1 MGQKL
6 FRKLGH
12 KFVLTYAGERYVT
25 KATEILNLKKEL
37 DQEMNDI
44 IKNNYGSLKIA
55 FPTMRSA
62 YMLPCTLPV
71 FNQMYPN
78 VRLDVLEEHSGK
90 LEGMLLNGETD
101 LAFFNLPIKSPD
113 IDYEVIKHEEVLLV
127 MAANHPLA
135 HSGLVRDGSGK
146 NYFNLFKNG
155 GTTYVL
161 ANENLKNGIADFAA
175 KAKAYAEEKKLQPVQ
190 TAAASDGNEL
200 TISGLDLGYY
210 LVRSDLGIL
219 CSLDTTAP
227 NALVKE
233 KNEATVIVKNVE
245 DTTKKQN
252 VAEIGTYVKFTIQ
265 ITVNDKAPV
274 NYKLVDEMT
283 DGLTFVKNETYPLT
297 VTVNENT
304 LDAANYKVTE
314 TTEPRGFTLTFNNN
328 AEGNASILKTGDVV
342 TVTYYAQINE
352 NAKIADE
359 ANVNKAKVEYGTN
372 SHTEYDKTE
381 TYVWKMNIVKY
392 TMEQETEK
400 KLAGATFQLSRDA
413 AGAQVIKLVKV
424 NDTTYRLALS
434 TETEG
439 VVDTITTGETGEL
452 VINGLADG
460 TYYLTE
466 TKAPR
471 GYNLLR
477 EPVNVTIGHKD
488 ANGKLTETSFVADQ
502 TQTDTSGLV
511 KVENNAGAELPS
523 TGGIGTTVF
532 YVLGSAMALGAV
544 ILLVTKKRMAA

>member
-1 MGQKL
+1 MKHTRQIFAL
-6 FRKLGH
+6 VLAL
-12 KFVLTYAGERYVT
+12 VLTLGLC
-25 KATEILNLKKEL
+25 ATAFADEAKP
-37 DQEMNDI
+37 
-44 IKNNYGSLKIA
+44 GSITISNPAQGK
-55 FPTMRSA
+55 T
-62 YMLPCTLPV
+62 YEV
-71 FNQMYPN
+71 FKL
-78 VRLDVLEEHSGK
+78 LDVAADESDLENNGFIYK
-90 LEGMLLNGETD
+90 LTTD
-101 LAFFNLPIKSPD
+101 AWADFITN
-113 IDYEVIKHEEVLLV
+113 VQ
-127 MAANHPLA
+127 
-135 HSGLVRDGSGK
+135 DGSGK

-190 TAAASDGNEL
+190 TAAASDENKL

-227 NALVKE
+227 NAQVLE

-265 ITVNDKAPV
+265 ITVKDKAPV

-372 SHTEYDKTE
+372 SHTEYDTTE

-502 TQTDTSGLV
+502 TQTDTSGVV

>member
-1 MGQKL
+1 MKHTRQFFAL
-6 FRKLGH
+6 VLAL
-12 KFVLTYAGERYVT
+12 VLTLGLC
-25 KATEILNLKKEL
+25 ATAFADEAKP
-37 DQEMNDI
+37 
-44 IKNNYGSLKIA
+44 GSITISNPAQGK
-55 FPTMRSA
+55 T
-62 YMLPCTLPV
+62 YEV
-71 FNQMYPN
+71 FKL
-78 VRLDVLEEHSGK
+78 LDVVEDES
-90 LEGMLLNGETD
+90 D
-101 LAFFNLPIKSPD
+101 LANNGFIYKLTTDAWADFITNVK
-113 IDYEVIKHEEVLLV
+113 
-127 MAANHPLA
+127 
-135 HSGLVRDGSGK
+135 DGSGE
-146 NYFNLFKNG
+146 NYFNLFENG
-155 GTTYVL
+155 GMTYVL
-161 ANENLKNGIADFAA
+161 ANENLKHGIADFAA

-190 TAAASDGNEL
+190 TATASDGNEL

-227 NALVKE
+227 NAEVRE

-252 VAEIGTYVKFTIQ
+252 VAEIGTYVKFTIR

-283 DGLTFVKNETYPLT
+283 DGLTFVNDAEHPLT

-314 TTEPRGFTLTFNNN
+314 TTEPRGFTLAFNNN
-328 AEGNASILKTGDVV
+328 AEGSASILKTGDAV

-352 NAKIADE
+352 NAVIADE

-372 SHTEYDKTE
+372 SHTEYDTTE

-400 KLAGATFQLSRDA
+400 KLAGATFQLSRDE

-424 NDTTYRLALS
+424 DDTTYRLALP

-439 VVDTITTGETGEL
+439 VVDTVTTGETGEL

-477 EPVNVTIGHKD
+477 EPVKVKIDHTT

-502 TQTDTSGLV
+502 TETDTSGVV

>member
-1 MGQKL
+1 MKHTRQIFAL
-6 FRKLGH
+6 VLAL
-12 KFVLTYAGERYVT
+12 VLTLGLC
-25 KATEILNLKKEL
+25 ATAFADEAKP
-37 DQEMNDI
+37 
-44 IKNNYGSLKIA
+44 GSITISNPAQGK
-55 FPTMRSA
+55 T
-62 YMLPCTLPV
+62 YEV
-71 FNQMYPN
+71 FKL
-78 VRLDVLEEHSGK
+78 LDVAVDESDLENKGFIYK
-90 LEGMLLNGETD
+90 LTADAWADFITN
-101 LAFFNLPIKSPD
+101 
-113 IDYEVIKHEEVLLV
+113 VQ
-127 MAANHPLA
+127 
-135 HSGLVRDGSGK
+135 DGSDN
-146 NYFNLFKNG
+146 NYFNLFENG
-155 GTTYVL
+155 GTKYVL
-161 ANENLKNGIADFAA
+161 ANENLKPGIADFAA
-175 KAKAYAEEKKLQPVQ
+175 KAKAYAEEKELQPVQ
-190 TAAASDGNEL
+190 TATASDGNEL

-252 VAEIGTYVKFTIQ
+252 VAEIGTYVKFTIR

-283 DGLTFVKNETYPLT
+283 EGLTFVNDENHPLT
-297 VTVNENT
+297 V
-304 LDAANYKVTE
+304 KVTRGESESTLTNVDDYTVAE
-314 TTEPRGFTLTFNNN
+314 TSTPKGFTLKFKD
-328 AEGNASILKTGDVV
+328 EGSASILKTGDVV

-352 NAKIADE
+352 KAVVSDE

-372 SHTEYDKTE
+372 SHTEYDTTE

-392 TMEQETEK
+392 TMEQTTGSDQATEK
-400 KLAGATFQLSRDA
+400 RLAGATFQLSRDA
-413 AGAQVIKLVKV
+413 AGAQVVKLVKV
-424 NDTTYRLALS
+424 NDTTYRLALP
-434 TETEG
+434 TDTA
-439 VVDTITTGETGEL
+439 VDTITTGETGEL

-477 EPVNVTIGHKD
+477 EPVNVTIGHNKN

-502 TQTDTSGLV
+502 TQTDTSGVV

>member
-1 MGQKL
+1 MKHTRQIFAL
-6 FRKLGH
+6 VLAL
-12 KFVLTYAGERYVT
+12 VLTLGLC
-25 KATEILNLKKEL
+25 ATAFADGAKP
-37 DQEMNDI
+37 
-44 IKNNYGSLKIA
+44 GSITISNPAQGK
-55 FPTMRSA
+55 T
-62 YMLPCTLPV
+62 YEV
-71 FNQMYPN
+71 FKL
-78 VRLDVLEEHSGK
+78 LDVAADESDLENNGFIYK
-90 LEGMLLNGETD
+90 LTTD
-101 LAFFNLPIKSPD
+101 AWADFITN
-113 IDYEVIKHEEVLLV
+113 VQ
-127 MAANHPLA
+127 
-135 HSGLVRDGSGK
+135 DGSGK

-190 TAAASDGNEL
+190 TAAASDENKL

-227 NALVKE
+227 NAQVLE

-265 ITVNDKAPV
+265 ITVKDKAPV

-328 AEGNASILKTGDVV
+328 AEGSASILKTGDVV

-502 TQTDTSGLV
+502 TQTDTSGVV

-544 ILLVTKKRMAA
+544 ILLVTRKRMAA

>member
-1 MGQKL
+1 MKHTRQFFAL
-6 FRKLGH
+6 VLAL
-12 KFVLTYAGERYVT
+12 VLTLGLCVT
-25 KATEILNLKKEL
+25 AFAEDAKP
-37 DQEMNDI
+37 
-44 IKNNYGSLKIA
+44 GSITISNPAQGK
-55 FPTMRSA
+55 T
-62 YMLPCTLPV
+62 YEV
-71 FNQMYPN
+71 FKL
-78 VRLDVLEEHSGK
+78 LDVVEDES
-90 LEGMLLNGETD
+90 D
-101 LAFFNLPIKSPD
+101 LANKGFIYKLTNDDWATFITT
-113 IDYEVIKHEEVLLV
+113 VQ
-127 MAANHPLA
+127 
-135 HSGLVRDGSGK
+135 DGSGA
-146 NYFNLFKNG
+146 NYFNLFENG
-155 GTTYVL
+155 GKKYVL
-161 ANENLKNGIADFAA
+161 ANENLKGGIADFAA
-175 KAKAYAEEKKLQPVQ
+175 KAKAYAETNKLAPIK
-190 TAAASDGNEL
+190 TAKAEAEGALE
-200 TISGLDLGYY
+200 ISGLDLGYY

-227 NALVKE
+227 NAQVKE

-265 ITVNDKAPV
+265 ITVKDKAPV

-283 DGLTFVKNETYPLT
+283 EGLTFVNDENHPLT
-297 VTVNENT
+297 VTVNGSALAAENYNV
-304 LDAANYKVTE
+304 AE

-359 ANVNKAKVEYGTN
+359 ANVNKARVEYGTN
-372 SHTEYDKTE
+372 SHTEYDTTE

-392 TMEQETEK
+392 TMEQGTEK
-400 KLAGATFQLSRDA
+400 KLAGATFKLSRDA

-424 NDTTYRLALS
+424 NDTTYRLALP
-434 TETEG
+434 TETDTA
-439 VVDTITTGETGEL
+439 VDTITTGKTGEL

-477 EPVNVTIGHKD
+477 EPVKVKIDHTT

-502 TQTDTSGLV
+502 TETDTSGVV

>member
-1 MGQKL
+1 MKHTRQIFAL
-6 FRKLGH
+6 LLAL
-12 KFVLTYAGERYVT
+12 VLTLGLC
-25 KATEILNLKKEL
+25 ATAFADEAKP
-37 DQEMNDI
+37 
-44 IKNNYGSLKIA
+44 GSITISNPAQGK
-55 FPTMRSA
+55 T
-62 YMLPCTLPV
+62 YEV
-71 FNQMYPN
+71 FKL
-78 VRLDVLEEHSGK
+78 LDVAADESDLENNGFIYK
-90 LEGMLLNGETD
+90 LTTD
-101 LAFFNLPIKSPD
+101 AWADFITNVK
-113 IDYEVIKHEEVLLV
+113 
-127 MAANHPLA
+127 
-135 HSGLVRDGSGK
+135 DGSDN
-146 NYFNLFKNG
+146 NYFNLFENG

-161 ANENLKNGIADFAA
+161 ANENLKPGIADFAA
-175 KAKAYAEEKKLQPVQ
+175 KAKVYAETNKLAPIK
-190 TAAASDGNEL
+190 TAKAEAEGALE
-200 TISGLDLGYY
+200 ISGLDLGYY

-227 NALVKE
+227 NAQVKE

-265 ITVNDKAPV
+265 ITVKDRAPV

-297 VTVNENT
+297 VTVNGSALAAENYNV
-304 LDAANYKVTE
+304 AK

-328 AEGNASILKTGDVV
+328 AEGSASILKTDDVV

-352 NAKIADE
+352 KAVVADE

-372 SHTEYDKTE
+372 SYTEYDTTE

-392 TMEQETEK
+392 TMEQTTGSDQAKEK
-400 KLAGATFQLSRDA
+400 RLAGAIFQLSRDA
-413 AGAQVIKLVKV
+413 AGAEVIKLVKV
-424 NDTTYRLALS
+424 DDTTYRLALS

-460 TYYLTE
+460 IYYLTE

-477 EPVNVTIGHKD
+477 EPVKVTIGHKD

-523 TGGIGTTVF
+523 TGGIGTTAF

>member
-1 MGQKL
+1 MKHTRQIFAL
-6 FRKLGH
+6 VLAL
-12 KFVLTYAGERYVT
+12 VLTLGLC
-25 KATEILNLKKEL
+25 ATAFADEARP
-37 DQEMNDI
+37 
-44 IKNNYGSLKIA
+44 GSITISNPAQGK
-55 FPTMRSA
+55 T
-62 YMLPCTLPV
+62 YEV
-71 FNQMYPN
+71 FKL
-78 VRLDVLEEHSGK
+78 LDVVEDESDLENNGFIYK
-90 LEGMLLNGETD
+90 LTADAWADFITN
-101 LAFFNLPIKSPD
+101 
-113 IDYEVIKHEEVLLV
+113 VQ
-127 MAANHPLA
+127 
-135 HSGLVRDGSGK
+135 DGSDN
-146 NYFNLFKNG
+146 NYFNLFENG
-155 GTTYVL
+155 GMTYVL
-161 ANENLKNGIADFAA
+161 ANENLKPGIADFAA
-175 KAKAYAEEKKLQPVQ
+175 KAKVYAETNKLAPIK
-190 TAAASDGNEL
+190 TAKAEAEGALE
-200 TISGLDLGYY
+200 ISGLDLGYY

-227 NALVKE
+227 NAQVRE

-265 ITVNDKAPV
+265 ITVKDKAPV

-372 SHTEYDKTE
+372 SHTEYDTTE

-460 TYYLTE
+460 IYYLTE

-477 EPVNVTIGHKD
+477 EPVKVTIGHNKN
-488 ANGKLTETSFVADQ
+488 ANGKLTETSFVANQ
-502 TQTDTSGLV
+502 TETDTSGVV

>member
-1 MGQKL
+1 MKHTRQFFAL
-6 FRKLGH
+6 LLAL
-12 KFVLTYAGERYVT
+12 VLTLGLC
-25 KATEILNLKKEL
+25 ATAFADEAKPGSITISNPAQGKTYEVFKLL
-37 DQEMNDI
+37 DIVEDE
-44 IKNNYGSLKIA
+44 S
-55 FPTMRSA
+55 
-62 YMLPCTLPV
+62 
-71 FNQMYPN
+71 
-78 VRLDVLEEHSGK
+78 
-90 LEGMLLNGETD
+90 D
-101 LAFFNLPIKSPD
+101 LANKGFIYKLTNDDWATFITT
-113 IDYEVIKHEEVLLV
+113 VQ
-127 MAANHPLA
+127 
-135 HSGLVRDGSGK
+135 DGSGAK
-146 NYFNLFKNG
+146 YFNLFENG
-155 GTTYVL
+155 GKKYVL
-161 ANENLKNGIADFAA
+161 ANENLKGGIADFAA
-175 KAKAYAEEKKLQPVQ
+175 KAKVYAETNKLAPIK
-190 TAAASDGNEL
+190 TAKAEAEGALE
-200 TISGLDLGYY
+200 ISGLDLGYY

-219 CSLDTTAP
+219 CSLGTTAP
-227 NALVKE
+227 NAEVKE

-252 VAEIGTYVKFTIQ
+252 VAEIGTYVKFTIR
-265 ITVNDKAPV
+265 ITVKDKAPV

-328 AEGNASILKTGDVV
+328 AEGSASILKTDDVV
-342 TVTYYAQINE
+342 TVTYYAQINK

-372 SHTEYDKTE
+372 SHTEYDTTE

-400 KLAGATFQLSRDA
+400 KLAGATFKLSRDE

-424 NDTTYRLALS
+424 DDTTYRLALP

-477 EPVNVTIGHKD
+477 EPVKVKIDHTT

-502 TQTDTSGLV
+502 TETDTSGVV

-523 TGGIGTTVF
+523 TGGIGTTAF

>member
-1 MGQKL
+1 MKHTRQFFAL
-6 FRKLGH
+6 LLAL
-12 KFVLTYAGERYVT
+12 VLTLGLC
-25 KATEILNLKKEL
+25 ATAFADEAKP
-37 DQEMNDI
+37 
-44 IKNNYGSLKIA
+44 GSITISNPAQGK
-55 FPTMRSA
+55 T
-62 YMLPCTLPV
+62 YEV
-71 FNQMYPN
+71 FKL
-78 VRLDVLEEHSGK
+78 LDVAADES
-90 LEGMLLNGETD
+90 D
-101 LAFFNLPIKSPD
+101 LANKGFIYKLTTDAWADFITT
-113 IDYEVIKHEEVLLV
+113 VQ
-127 MAANHPLA
+127 
-135 HSGLVRDGSGK
+135 DGSGK
-146 NYFNLFKNG
+146 NYFSLFENG

-161 ANENLKNGIADFAA
+161 ANENLKPGIADFAA
-175 KAKAYAEEKKLQPVQ
+175 KAKVYAETNKLAPIK
-190 TAAASDGNEL
+190 TAKAEAEGALE
-200 TISGLDLGYY
+200 ISGLDLGYY

-227 NALVKE
+227 NAEVRE

-245 DTTKKQN
+245 DTAKKQN
-252 VAEIGTYVKFTIQ
+252 VAEIGTYVKFTIR
-265 ITVNDKAPV
+265 ITVKDKAPV

-283 DGLTFVKNETYPLT
+283 NGLTFVNNETYPLT

-328 AEGNASILKTGDVV
+328 AEGSASILKTDDVV

-372 SHTEYDKTE
+372 SHTEYDTTE

-392 TMEQETEK
+392 TMKKAADSDQATEE

-424 NDTTYRLALS
+424 NDTTYRLALP

-477 EPVNVTIGHKD
+477 EPVKVTIGHKD

-502 TQTDTSGLV
+502 TETDTSGVV

>member
-1 MGQKL
+1 MKHTRQIFAL
-6 FRKLGH
+6 LLAL
-12 KFVLTYAGERYVT
+12 VLTLGLC
-25 KATEILNLKKEL
+25 ATAFADEAKP
-37 DQEMNDI
+37 
-44 IKNNYGSLKIA
+44 GSITISNPAQGK
-55 FPTMRSA
+55 T
-62 YMLPCTLPV
+62 YEV
-71 FNQMYPN
+71 FKL
-78 VRLDVLEEHSGK
+78 LDVAVDES
-90 LEGMLLNGETD
+90 D
-101 LAFFNLPIKSPD
+101 LANNGFIYKLTAD
-113 IDYEVIKHEEVLLV
+113 
-127 MAANHPLA
+127 AWANFITN
-135 HSGLVRDGSGK
+135 VQDGNGA
-146 NYFNLFKNG
+146 NYFNLYKNNG
-155 GTTYVL
+155 MTYVL
-161 ANENLKNGIADFAA
+161 ANENLEGGIADFAA
-175 KAKAYAEEKKLQPVQ
+175 KAKTYAESNKLVPIK
-190 TAAASDGNEL
+190 TATAGTEGTLKID
-200 TISGLDLGYY
+200 GLDLGYY

-227 NALVKE
+227 NAEVRE

-265 ITVNDKAPV
+265 ITVKDRAPV

-283 DGLTFVKNETYPLT
+283 EGLTFVKNETYPLT

-314 TTEPRGFTLTFNNN
+314 TTKPRGFTLAFNNN

-372 SHTEYDKTE
+372 SHTEYDTTE

-392 TMEQETEK
+392 TMEQTTGSDQAKEK
-400 KLAGATFQLSRDA
+400 KLAGATFQLSRDE
-413 AGAQVIKLVKV
+413 AGTEVIKLIKV
-424 NDTTYRLALS
+424 DDTTYRLALP
-434 TETEG
+434 TETDTA
-439 VVDTITTGETGEL
+439 VDTITTGETGAL

-477 EPVNVTIGHKD
+477 EPVKVTVAHKTE
-488 ANGKLTETSFVADQ
+488 NGKLTETSFVADQ
-502 TQTDTSGLV
+502 TQTDTSGVV

>member
-1 MGQKL
+1 MKHTRQFFAL
-6 FRKLGH
+6 LLAL
-12 KFVLTYAGERYVT
+12 VLTLGLC
-25 KATEILNLKKEL
+25 ATAFAEDAKP
-37 DQEMNDI
+37 
-44 IKNNYGSLKIA
+44 GSITISNPAQGK
-55 FPTMRSA
+55 T
-62 YMLPCTLPV
+62 YEV
-71 FNQMYPN
+71 FKL
-78 VRLDVLEEHSGK
+78 LDVVEDES
-90 LEGMLLNGETD
+90 D
-101 LAFFNLPIKSPD
+101 LANKGFIYKLTADAWADFITNVK
-113 IDYEVIKHEEVLLV
+113 
-127 MAANHPLA
+127 
-135 HSGLVRDGSGK
+135 DGSDN
-146 NYFNLFKNG
+146 NYFNLFENG
-155 GTTYVL
+155 GMTYVL
-161 ANENLKNGIADFAA
+161 ANENLKPGIADFAA
-175 KAKAYAEEKKLQPVQ
+175 KAKAYAETNKLAPIK
-190 TAAASDGNEL
+190 TAKAEAEGALE
-200 TISGLDLGYY
+200 ISGLDLGYY

-227 NALVKE
+227 NAQVKE

-252 VAEIGTYVKFTIQ
+252 VAEIGTYVKFTIR
-265 ITVNDKAPV
+265 ITVKDKAPV

-283 DGLTFVKNETYPLT
+283 EGLTFVKNETYPLT
-297 VTVNENT
+297 VTVNGSALAAENYNV
-304 LDAANYKVTE
+304 AE

-328 AEGNASILKTGDVV
+328 AEGSASILKTGDVV

-372 SHTEYDKTE
+372 SHTEYDTTE

-400 KLAGATFQLSRDA
+400 KLAGATFKLSRDE

-424 NDTTYRLALS
+424 GDTTYRLALP

-502 TQTDTSGLV
+502 TETDTSGVV

>member
-1 MGQKL
+1 MKHTRQIFAL
-6 FRKLGH
+6 LLAL
-12 KFVLTYAGERYVT
+12 VLTLGLC
-25 KATEILNLKKEL
+25 ATAFAEDAKP
-37 DQEMNDI
+37 
-44 IKNNYGSLKIA
+44 GSITISNPAQGK
-55 FPTMRSA
+55 T
-62 YMLPCTLPV
+62 YEV
-71 FNQMYPN
+71 FKL
-78 VRLDVLEEHSGK
+78 LDVVEDESDLENNGFIYK
-90 LEGMLLNGETD
+90 LTAD
-101 LAFFNLPIKSPD
+101 AWATFITT
-113 IDYEVIKHEEVLLV
+113 VQ
-127 MAANHPLA
+127 
-135 HSGLVRDGSGK
+135 DGSGK
-146 NYFNLFKNG
+146 NYFNLFENG
-155 GTTYVL
+155 GTKYVL
-161 ANENLKNGIADFAA
+161 ANENLKPGIADFAA

-190 TAAASDGNEL
+190 TATASDGNEL

-227 NALVKE
+227 NAEVLE

-265 ITVNDKAPV
+265 ITVKDKAPV

-283 DGLTFVKNETYPLT
+283 EGLTFVKNETYPLT
-297 VTVNENT
+297 VTVNENI

-314 TTEPRGFTLTFNNN
+314 TTEPRGFTLAFNNN

-352 NAKIADE
+352 NAVIADE
-359 ANVNKAKVEYGTN
+359 ANVNKARVEYGTN
-372 SHTEYDKTE
+372 SHTEYDQTE

-400 KLAGATFQLSRDA
+400 KLAGATFKLSRDE

-424 NDTTYRLALS
+424 NDTTYRLALPI
-434 TETEG
+434 ETEG
-439 VVDTITTGETGEL
+439 VVDTVTTGETGEL

-502 TQTDTSGLV
+502 TQTDTSGVV

>member
-1 MGQKL
+1 MKHTRQ
-6 FRKLGH
+6 F
-12 KFVLTYAGERYVT
+12 FVLVLALVLTLGLCATAFADEAKPGSITISNPAQGKTYE
-25 KATEILNLKKEL
+25 
-37 DQEMNDI
+37 
-44 IKNNYGSLKIA
+44 
-55 FPTMRSA
+55 
-62 YMLPCTLPV
+62 V
-71 FNQMYPN
+71 FKL
-78 VRLDVLEEHSGK
+78 LDVAADES
-90 LEGMLLNGETD
+90 D
-101 LAFFNLPIKSPD
+101 LANKGFIYKLTADAWADFITT
-113 IDYEVIKHEEVLLV
+113 VQ
-127 MAANHPLA
+127 
-135 HSGLVRDGSGK
+135 DGSGAK
-146 NYFNLFKNG
+146 YFNLFENG
-155 GTTYVL
+155 GMTYVL
-161 ANENLKNGIADFAA
+161 ANENLKPGIADFAA
-175 KAKAYAEEKKLQPVQ
+175 KAKAYAEEKNLQPVQ
-190 TAAASDGNEL
+190 TATASDGNEL

-227 NALVKE
+227 NAEVKE

-245 DTTKKQN
+245 DTKKQN

-265 ITVNDKAPV
+265 ITVKDKAPV

-283 DGLTFVKNETYPLT
+283 EGLTFVNDENHPLT
-297 VTVNENT
+297 VTVNGSALAAENYNV
-304 LDAANYKVTE
+304 AE

-372 SHTEYDKTE
+372 SHTEYDTTE

-392 TMEQETEK
+392 TMKKAADGDQATEE

-424 NDTTYRLALS
+424 NDTTYRLALP

-439 VVDTITTGETGEL
+439 VVDTITTGNSGEL

-477 EPVNVTIGHKD
+477 EPVKVKIDHTT

-502 TQTDTSGLV
+502 TETDTSGVV

>member
-1 MGQKL
+1 MKHTRQFFAL
-6 FRKLGH
+6 LLAL
-12 KFVLTYAGERYVT
+12 VLTLGLC
-25 KATEILNLKKEL
+25 ATAFADEAKP
-37 DQEMNDI
+37 
-44 IKNNYGSLKIA
+44 GSITISNPAQGK
-55 FPTMRSA
+55 T
-62 YMLPCTLPV
+62 YEV
-71 FNQMYPN
+71 FKL
-78 VRLDVLEEHSGK
+78 LDVAADES
-90 LEGMLLNGETD
+90 D
-101 LAFFNLPIKSPD
+101 LANNGFIYKLTNDDWATFITT
-113 IDYEVIKHEEVLLV
+113 VQ
-127 MAANHPLA
+127 
-135 HSGLVRDGSGK
+135 DGSGA
-146 NYFNLFKNG
+146 NYFILFENG
-155 GTTYVL
+155 GKKYVL

-175 KAKAYAEEKKLQPVQ
+175 KAKAYAETNKLDPIK
-190 TAAASDGNEL
+190 TAKAEAEGALE
-200 TISGLDLGYY
+200 ISGLDLGYY

-227 NALVKE
+227 NAQVKE

-265 ITVNDKAPV
+265 ITVKDKAPV

-283 DGLTFVKNETYPLT
+283 EGLTFVKNETYPLT

-314 TTEPRGFTLTFNNN
+314 TTEPRGFTLAFNNN
-328 AEGNASILKTGDVV
+328 AEGSASILKTGDVV

-372 SHTEYDKTE
+372 SHTEYDTTE

-392 TMEQETEK
+392 TTVQAAGSGQATEK
-400 KLAGATFQLSRDA
+400 RLAEATFKLSRDK

-424 NDTTYRLALS
+424 DDTTYRLALP

-439 VVDTITTGETGEL
+439 VVDTVTTGETGEL

-477 EPVNVTIGHKD
+477 EPVKVKIDHTT

-502 TQTDTSGLV
+502 TETDTSGVV

-523 TGGIGTTVF
+523 TGGIGTTAF

>member
-1 MGQKL
+1 MKHTRQFFAL
-6 FRKLGH
+6 VLAL
-12 KFVLTYAGERYVT
+12 VLTLGLC
-25 KATEILNLKKEL
+25 ATAFAEDAKP
-37 DQEMNDI
+37 
-44 IKNNYGSLKIA
+44 GSITISNPAQGK
-55 FPTMRSA
+55 T
-62 YMLPCTLPV
+62 YEV
-71 FNQMYPN
+71 FKL
-78 VRLDVLEEHSGK
+78 LDVVEDES
-90 LEGMLLNGETD
+90 D
-101 LAFFNLPIKSPD
+101 LANKGFIYKLTADAWADFITNVK
-113 IDYEVIKHEEVLLV
+113 
-127 MAANHPLA
+127 
-135 HSGLVRDGSGK
+135 DGSDN
-146 NYFNLFKNG
+146 NYFNLFENG
-155 GTTYVL
+155 GMTYVL
-161 ANENLKNGIADFAA
+161 ANENLKGGIADFAA
-175 KAKAYAEEKKLQPVQ
+175 KAKAYAETNKLAPLK
-190 TAAASDGNEL
+190 TAKAEAEGALE
-200 TISGLDLGYY
+200 ISGLDLGYY

-227 NALVKE
+227 NAEVRE

-252 VAEIGTYVKFTIQ
+252 VAEIGTYVKFTIR

-283 DGLTFVKNETYPLT
+283 EGLTFVKNETYPLT

-314 TTEPRGFTLTFNNN
+314 TTEPRGFTLAFNNN
-328 AEGNASILKTGDVV
+328 AEGSASILKTGDVV

-372 SHTEYDKTE
+372 SHTEYDTTE

-392 TMEQETEK
+392 TMEQGTEK
-400 KLAGATFQLSRDA
+400 KLAGATFQLSRDE

-424 NDTTYRLALS
+424 DDTTYRLALP
-434 TETEG
+434 TETDTA
-439 VVDTITTGETGEL
+439 VDTITTGETGEL

-460 TYYLTE
+460 IYYLTE

-477 EPVNVTIGHKD
+477 EPVKVKIDHTT